1 MRVVSVVMLIM
12 AFLFTGN
19 VIARPVYNSIWYELP
34 QYFRDPQTAESVP
47 KYSGAMGT
55 ATDSHMPTAI
65 YSQSSNKTFFTYSG
79 YAPGSDQMA
88 IYVGCYNHQVKALCS
103 LPTLITTKPAVDQH
117 DNASILI
124 DESNYIWVFVSG
136 RASARN
142 SIVYKSNNS
151 GDISGFQQVNNG
163 AFPDNFTYPQ
173 PWQTLTNGKVLLH
186 TQYAPMVGLEPQAR
200 ELFITSA
207 GQTNKM
213 VEGGHYSMSYT
224 LGDRIVLV
232 YNSLVGNDP
241 DQRINL
247 YYIESTDG
255 GRTWKN
261 KNGAPLSLPLSQFDQ
276 AAIVLNG
283 SDFIYLKDLK
293 IRADGNVAI
302 AYVSSNFVDPTTPSG
317 QFGRD
322 INVMIVRPDGITR
335 VYTSGLNDYIA
346 GQFEMNHNYSSVMLD
361 SQSDYIFAS
370 GYREGYSMR
379 NREGGNIRQFVLG
392 NLNLGTQ
399 ITSDYMRHHNFMR
412 EVYGR
417 TPQSS
422 IDFKFYWVS
431 GHPTDS
437 LSQTNLHYMGTS
449 GVKTMH

>member
-1 MRVVSVVMLIM
+1 MKILPIAMLIIT
-12 AFLFTGN
+12 FVFSWN
-19 VIARPVYNSIWYELP
+19 VTARPIYNSIWYELP
-34 QYFRDPQTAESVP
+34 QYFIDPQTGESVP

-65 YSQSSNKTFFTYSG
+65 YSQNSNKTFFTYSG

-88 IYVGCYNHQVKALCS
+88 IYVGCYNHQTKALCS
-103 LPTLITTKPAVDQH
+103 LPTLITTKPVVDQH
-117 DNASILI
+117 DNASILV
-124 DESNYIWVFVSG
+124 DENNYIWVFVSG
-136 RASARN
+136 RATERN
-142 SIVYKSNNS
+142 STVYKSNNS
-151 GDISGFQQVNNG
+151 GDISSFQQVNNG
-163 AFPDNFTYPQ
+163 TFPDNFTYPQ

-186 TQYAPMVGLEPQAR
+186 TQYAPMVNAAPQAR
-200 ELFITSA
+200 ELFITAA

-213 VEGGHYSMSYT
+213 IEGGHYSMSYT

-232 YNSLVGNDP
+232 YNSLVGNHP

-261 KNGAPLSLPLSQFDQ
+261 KNGTPLSLPLSQFDQ

-322 INVMIVRPDGITR
+322 VNVMVVRPAGITR

-346 GQFEMNHNYSSVMLD
+346 GQFEMNHNYSSVMID
-361 SQSDYIFAS
+361 SQSDYIYAS

-379 NREGGNIRQFVLG
+379 NREGGNIRQFILG
-392 NLNLGTQ
+392 NINLGTQ
-399 ITSDYMRHHNFMR
+399 ITNDVMRHHNFMR

-422 IDFKFYWVS
+422 IDFKYYWVS
-431 GHPTDS
+431 GHPNDS
-437 LSQTNLHYMGTS
+437 LSPTNLHYMGAS
-449 GVKTMH
+449 GVKTMP